1 MSPMILLGFTRMIE
15 FLSKEM
21 GMTLGRA
28 DFLGS
33 STQHSVLVS
42 LTLRCLVN
50 IQERLSRRQLDT
62 CGLQGKV
69 LRRDIMGVIDR

>member
-33 STQHSVLVS
+33 SAQHSVLVS

-62 CGLQGKV
+62 CGLQGESSQKGYNGS
-69 LRRDIMGVIDR
+69 D